1 MSGLEKID
9 LTFSFNPFYFFLF
22 LLVAVSY
29 SIYIYRFTVPP
40 VSSSKKII
48 LISLRILSLILLLF
62 IVFEPI
68 LTLTKNIILEPV
80 SFVFV
85 DNSRSILIKDG
96 TNREEN
102 IKEFLKRLDQIGLE
116 NNLNV
121 YTFGTRVKKAD
132 PFNNNEKYSLSGINF
147 SEGSSNFSNIFSSIK
162 NSTEDSEEG
171 ERNISSIIIIS
182 DGVITEGSSPV
193 YAAEKLSLPVFTIGV
208 GDTTRRNDIEI
219 KNIIFNEFIYSE
231 TPTIINVSVQNTG
244 FTGQNIFISLYEDE
258 KLLEQKGITLGE
270 EGVENINFNYIP
282 RTSGEKKITVRTTE
296 LKGEFTFSNN
306 KKTVFLNILSN
317 KINVLLIAGSPSADL
332 AFIKN
337 LLEEDK
343 NLSVNSLTYIVA
355 NKFIEKSNP
364 DKLIDSS
371 NVIFLI
377 GFPSKEIPNA
387 FITKIK
393 NQLSEKNKPFFFVLS
408 DGTDFTKLRMLQTEL
423 PFIAG
428 QTARDWIEVQPVVE
442 PGEKNNPLLQNNA
455 QNNLSAWDNLP
466 PVYQYY
472 TGLQAKPESN
482 VLAKI
487 KVNNNIVNKPLII
500 TSRLGSRSSIAVL
513 AKDIWRWK
521 LQTAPKD
528 LDLFDRFIHNGV
540 KWLNTSEE
548 QKQVSIKTTK
558 KIYSIGEPIEFT
570 GQVYDQTFNPVFD
583 AEVRVNI
590 NQVKESEIVLNSIG
604 SGLYEGT
611 FQITKPGD
619 YNFSGSAAIEGKT
632 IGTDKGTFSIGEAD
646 LEMMN
651 PRMDYEFLSALA
663 NSTNGKFFFA
673 PDYKELLDILREM
686 KNKPASRK
694 ILTNEITL
702 WSNEW
707 LMCIVILLFGIEWF
721 LRKRAGML

>member
-219 KNIIFNEFIYSE
+219 KNIIFNEFVYSE
-231 TPTIINVSVQNTG
+231 TPTLINLSLQNTG